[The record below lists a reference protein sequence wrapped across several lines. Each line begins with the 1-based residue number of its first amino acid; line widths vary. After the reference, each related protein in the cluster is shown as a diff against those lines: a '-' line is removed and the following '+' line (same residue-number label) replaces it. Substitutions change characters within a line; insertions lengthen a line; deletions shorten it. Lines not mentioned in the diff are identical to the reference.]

1 MAVSHRQKPHQD
13 SYYEAENRASNSL
26 PHFPPIH
33 PPKQAALFLP
43 TRRDASLSIMHYHSN
58 IPPYTFLQQSLL
70 RKKERKKNRPL
81 SACLLPYPQKQW
93 SKNTKKKAPTIFFEK
108 KKTFRKSAT
117 LHLKPSQKRKPETPC
132 KTLYPSSFPTATI
145 CFLPL
150 PLVFPSGF
158 RFAVVPALSEPRS
171 VTGLSLLR
179 SVPESDKSFG
189 LLLVTRLPRRL
200 PAGVPDGVPVPV
212 PIPVSGSGV
221 PARLDTL
228 GDLRSDAIEPRRTRP
243 AGETTEE
250 DGAEGGSG
258 ESLFFSFGFRD
269 QGRQLLASR
278 RRMTR
283 ASFSR
288 SQYSVR

>member
-1 MAVSHRQKPHQD
+1 MVKKHQ
-13 SYYEAENRASNSL
+13 E
-26 PHFPPIH
+26 
-33 PPKQAALFLP
+33 KALSFF
-43 TRRDASLSIMHYHSN
+43 R
-58 IPPYTFLQQSLL
+58 
-70 RKKERKKNRPL
+70 E
-81 SACLLPYPQKQW
+81 
-93 SKNTKKKAPTIFFEK
+93 KKASH
-108 KKTFRKSAT
+108 KSAT
-117 LHLKPSQKRKPETPC
+117 LHLKPSQKKKPENPR
-132 KTLYPSSFPTATI
+132 KTLYPSSFPTATT

-158 RFAVVPALSEPRS
+158 RFVVVPALSEPRS

-200 PAGVPDGVPVPV
+200 PAGVPDGVAVPV
-212 PIPVSGSGV
+212 PIPISGSGV

-243 AGETTEE
+243 AGETEE
-250 DGAEGGSG
+250 GGAKGGSG

-278 RRMTR
+278 RRITR